1 MDIRW
6 IADGYADDHGGVLRD
21 DVRVVVAERESGG
34 GGGGRVHVLADHLE
48 HVCDGECLVFF
59 TNRRASVVDA
69 RRSGCAGLR
78 MERLN
83 PGRN

>member
-1 MDIRW
+1 MGIRW

-48 HVCDGECLVFF
+48 HVCDGECLVFLQIE
-59 TNRRASVVDA
+59 
-69 RRSGCAGLR
+69 GLR
-78 MERLN
+78 WWTRDGVAVLACAWSV
-83 PGRN
+83 